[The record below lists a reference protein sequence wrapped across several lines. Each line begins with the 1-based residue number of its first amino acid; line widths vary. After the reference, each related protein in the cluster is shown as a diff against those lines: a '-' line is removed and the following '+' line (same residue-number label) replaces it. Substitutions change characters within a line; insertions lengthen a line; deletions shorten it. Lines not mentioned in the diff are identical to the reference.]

1 MKIGILNL
9 KLNIRPGK
17 QKRYV
22 GCTVFSAFGKDRW
35 QPDYGR
41 KRNGNKNLRS
51 YSGKTKAFGNQPGKA
66 GRSLRRN
73 GPSRE
78 QMETQA
84 SLPDISTLPLIA
96 DFFGISMDYLFFGK
110 EAEGKDVAA
119 SKSVPNECQLPFAD
133 DGVLRVVQYHGKRLL
148 QAANLANATYIP
160 LCIPEW
166 PENTNVSIEVWGSI
180 SAEGDING
188 SVKAGENIE
197 CCNINGNDAAGGYIS
212 CEDISGSASAGRDLE
227 CGDISGNVT
236 AGKDLSCN
244 DIDGNASAGKNLS
257 CNDVG
262 GSASAGG
269 DLECNDIGG
278 HANANGT
285 INSGSIGGNAK
296 ASVICCDSIEGS
308 AFYQR

>member
-1 MKIGILNL
+1 MEIKICEVIREKRKLLGISQERLAEVC
-9 KLNIRPGK
+9 G
-17 QKRYV
+17 V
-22 GCTVFSAFGKDRW
+22 TVQAVSKW
-35 QPDYGR
+35 
-41 KRNGNKNLRS
+41 
-51 YSGKTKAFGNQPGKA
+51 
-66 GRSLRRN
+66 
-73 GPSRE
+73 
-78 QMETQA
+78 ETQA
-84 SLPDISTLPLIA
+84 SLPDISTLPLIV

-110 EAEGKDVAA
+110 EVEGKDVTA

-133 DGVLRVVQYHGKRLL
+133 DGILRVVQYHGKRLL

-166 PENTNVSIEVWGSI
+166 PENTNVSIEEWGSI

-197 CCNINGNDAAGGYIS
+197 CCNVNGNAAAGGCIS

-308 AFYQR
+308 AFYQQ